1 MESPLINDMRSPM
14 QTAPSMPVVETH
26 KQRNGVIMV
35 VVFIVILLVLAFWLA
50 DMKPSVRY
58 DDAGNMITD
67 AAAGEIVAGF
77 PVELLRES
85 GVMVEG
91 SYSIA
96 YEAEGKEMPYARY
109 ASAETYAQNVTAF
122 RALLQE
128 KGWTILR
135 DASADEVPVTNF
147 YATKDAAETNIML
160 TQNGDGSVTVQI
172 SYITT
177 K

>member
-14 QTAPSMPVVETH
+14 SPAPSTPVVETH
-26 KQRNGVIMV
+26 KQRNGIIMV
-35 VVFIVILLVLAFWLA
+35 VVFILILLALAFWLA
-50 DMKPSVRY
+50 DMKPSLRY
-58 DDAGNMITD
+58 DDAGNVITD
-67 AAAGEIVAGF
+67 AAPGTVVAGF
-77 PVELLRES
+77 PSELLREA
-85 GVMVEG
+85 GVTIEG

-109 ASAETYAQNVTAF
+109 TSAESYAQNVRLF

-128 KGWTILR
+128 TGWTILK
-135 DASADEVPVTNF
+135 DASVDEVPVTNF
-147 YATKDAAETNIML
+147 YASKDAAETNIML
-160 TQNGDGSVTVQI
+160 TQNGDGTVTVQI

>member
-14 QTAPSMPVVETH
+14 QPAPSMPAVETH
-26 KQRNGVIMV
+26 KQRNGIIMV
-35 VVFIVILLVLAFWLA
+35 VVFILILLALAFWFA

-67 AAAGEIVAGF
+67 AAPGVVVAGF
-77 PVELLRES
+77 PTELLRES
-85 GVMVEG
+85 GVIIEG

-96 YEAEGKEMPYARY
+96 YETEGKEMPYARY
-109 ASAETYAQNVTAF
+109 TSAESYAQNVRLF

-128 KGWTILR
+128 TGWTILR
-135 DASADEVPVTNF
+135 DGSVDEVPVTNF
-147 YATKDAAETNIML
+147 YASKDAAEANIML
-160 TQNGDGSVTVQI
+160 TQNGNGSVTVQI

>member
-14 QTAPSMPVVETH
+14 PPAPSTPVVETH
-26 KQRNGVIMV
+26 KQRNGIIMV
-35 VVFIVILLVLAFWLA
+35 VVFILILLALAFWLA
-50 DMKPSVRY
+50 DMKPSLRY
-58 DDAGNMITD
+58 DDAGNVITD
-67 AAAGEIVAGF
+67 AAPGTVVAGF
-77 PVELLRES
+77 PSELLREA
-85 GVMVEG
+85 GVTIEG

-109 ASAETYAQNVTAF
+109 TSAESYAQNVRLF

-128 KGWTILR
+128 TGWTILK
-135 DASADEVPVTNF
+135 DASVDEVPVTNF
-147 YATKDAAETNIML
+147 YASKDAAETNIML
-160 TQNGDGSVTVQI
+160 TQNGDGTVTVQI